1 MAGSIAKAP
10 KSELSWTRLP
20 AHSSAL
26 CYEEPFYLWSV
37 RLLHAISSSNAGI
50 NTMFICL
57 E

>member
-37 RLLHAISSSNAGI
+37 RLLHALSSSNAGI